1 MHNAAVVSETS
12 IRFFLFILSVNVPTG
27 SERRI
32 YGTYDDTVRSAV
44 LSADPVSPYAQRMS
58 ANGVNEDPR
67 RESVWVAH
75 NNMKLLN
82 FLSSFIALLL
92 IGFVKQSL
100 ADLFILAP
108 CGRPLQASQGAAA
121 MQSIEIILLSILM
134 VSENNVFFYMLLEK
148 S

>member
-1 MHNAAVVSETS
+1 
-12 IRFFLFILSVNVPTG
+12 
-27 SERRI
+27 
-32 YGTYDDTVRSAV
+32 
-44 LSADPVSPYAQRMS
+44 MS

-108 CGRPLQASQGAAA
+108 CGRPLQASQGAVAI
-121 MQSIEIILLSILM
+121 QSIKAFSYSGTLKHISKYASWSIDHLIECYFKCKTANSFLCHTEM
-134 VSENNVFFYMLLEK
+134 PVFTG
-148 S
+148 